1 MRITIPAKP
10 LVRAAAALADGNR
23 VRILRA
29 IFGAELCVCELCDAL
44 GLTQSTLS
52 THLRVLRDA
61 GLSASRKEGKWSY
74 HRLTPLGQSVTE
86 AFFGVFPSVLATDA
100 RLRRDQARLERRLAL
115 RDEADQCC
123 VGSQCRSMGSRS
135 MASQERKGGA

>member
-1 MRITIPAKP
+1 
-10 LVRAAAALADGNR
+10 
-23 VRILRA
+23 
-29 IFGAELCVCELCDAL
+29 
-44 GLTQSTLS
+44 
-52 THLRVLRDA
+52 LRVLRDA

-100 RLRRDQARLERRLAL
+100 RLRRDQARLEQRLAL

-123 VGSQCRSMGSRS
+123 VGSQCRSTGSRLLGSRS
-135 MASQERKGGA
+135 LESRERKGEA

>member
-1 MRITIPAKP
+1 MRLSIPAKSV
-10 LVRAAAALADGNR
+10 VRAAAALADGNR

-29 IFGAELCVCELCDAL
+29 ISGAELCVCELCDAL
-44 GLTQSTLS
+44 DLTQSTLS

-74 HRLTPLGQSVTE
+74 HRLTPLGRSVTE
-86 AFFGVFPSVLATDA
+86 AFFGVFPSALATDA
-100 RLRRDQARLERRLAL
+100 HLRRDHARLERRLAL

-123 VGSQCRSMGSRS
+123 VGSECRSLGSRV
-135 MASQERKGGA
+135 RKGGS

>member
-1 MRITIPAKP
+1 MAAARACKEALSEHAIAPVELQLDAGRVDLSVNRAQFEEATAA
-10 LVRAAAALADGNR
+10 LTARTLQAVRA
-23 VRILRA
+23 
-29 IFGAELCVCELCDAL
+29 
-44 GLTQSTLS
+44 T
-52 THLRVLRDA
+52 LRDA

-135 MASQERKGGA
+135 MESQDRKGFV